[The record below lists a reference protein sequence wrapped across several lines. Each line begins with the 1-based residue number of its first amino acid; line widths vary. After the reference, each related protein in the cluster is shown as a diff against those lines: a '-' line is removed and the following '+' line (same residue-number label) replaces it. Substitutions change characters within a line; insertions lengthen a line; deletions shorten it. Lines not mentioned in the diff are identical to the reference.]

1 MDQERIFA
9 LWANYLAG
17 EATPEE
23 IEELEWAF
31 QTNPDLRR
39 MAGLLSGTRQ
49 APSKGIS
56 AEEEQQMLQRGL
68 QQFTKPP
75 IRSLPVIK
83 RISADGPAAD
93 VSGGTGAS
101 AGAGMPIASIPPAG
115 SAMPMGTVMSI
126 GVRRGRRARLF
137 VWAAAACILML
148 IIGAIFYSR
157 TGAPSSTASTV
168 PTAIAAARGSKKFMQ
183 LPDGSKLWLNAGS
196 RIVFSNGFTTGNRE
210 MTLEGEA
217 FFDVKHDERHPFII
231 HTGRLDVRVLGTTL
245 NVRAY
250 PGDPTMETT
259 LINGKVEIGV
269 AGDGQSPIILHPNE
283 KVTISMDG
291 KPIPVER
298 QDGAIAGQAANTPI
312 ANTPVKFFRRPIE
325 PDRTDGTITETSW
338 VSNKLVFRQETLAGM
353 ATRLERWYDMKII
366 FDNDRFR
373 NDTLSGTFPEEPIG
387 DVMHALQI
395 TAGFHYRIDKD
406 TVRIW

>member
-31 QTNPDLRR
+31 QANPELRR
-39 MAGLLSGTRQ
+39 MARLLHGLRQ
-49 APSKGIS
+49 SPPKGIS
-56 AEEEQQMLQRGL
+56 EEEEQQMLQRGL
-68 QQFTKPP
+68 QRFMKPP

-83 RISADGPAAD
+83 RISAEETEAGPIGAAAPN
-93 VSGGTGAS
+93 GTIMPRD
-101 AGAGMPIASIPPAG
+101 AGP
-115 SAMPMGTVMSI
+115 
-126 GVRRGRRARLF
+126 GRRTRLF
-137 VWAAAACILML
+137 PRVVAAAAACILVL

-157 TGAPSSTASTV
+157 TGASSSTTPAV
-168 PTAIAAARGSKKFMQ
+168 PTVIAAARGSKKFMQ

-196 RIVFSNGFTTGNRE
+196 RIVFSNGFITGNRE

-269 AGDGQSPIILHPNE
+269 AGDGQSSIILHPNE

-291 KPIPVER
+291 KAVPEKR
-298 QDGAIAGQAANTPI
+298 QDGAIAGQTANTPI

-353 ATRLERWYDMKII
+353 ATRLERWYDVKII
-366 FDNDRFR
+366 FDNARFR
-373 NDTLSGTFPEEPIG
+373 KDTLSGTFPEEPIA

-395 TAGFHYRIDKD
+395 TAGFHYRIDRD

>member
-9 LWANYLAG
+9 LWAHYLAG

-31 QTNPDLRR
+31 QANPELRR

-49 APSKGIS
+49 APTKGIS
-56 AEEEQQMLQRGL
+56 PEEEKQMLQRGL
-68 QQFTKPP
+68 QRFTNPP

-101 AGAGMPIASIPPAG
+101 TGAGMPIGI
-115 SAMPMGTVMSI
+115 
-126 GVRRGRRARLF
+126 RRGRRARLF
-137 VWAAAACILML
+137 VWAAAACILVL
-148 IIGAIFYSR
+148 VIGAVFYSR
-157 TGAPSSTASTV
+157 TGVSSSTAPAV

-196 RIVFSNGFTTGNRE
+196 RIVFSTGFTTGNRE

-269 AGDGQSPIILHPNE
+269 AGDGQSSIILHPNE
-283 KVTISMDG
+283 KITISMDG
-291 KPIPVER
+291 KAFPVER

-353 ATRLERWYDMKII
+353 ATRLERWYDVKII

>member
-9 LWANYLAG
+9 LWASYLAG

-31 QTNPDLRR
+31 QANPDLRR
-39 MAGLLSGTRQ
+39 MAELLSGTRQ
-49 APSKGIS
+49 APPKGIT
-56 AEEEQQMLQRGL
+56 AEEEQQMLARGL
-68 QQFTKPP
+68 QRFTNPP

-83 RISADGPAAD
+83 RIEAEMPG
-93 VSGGTGAS
+93 GAS
-101 AGAGMPIASIPPAG
+101 IDGTPMVAVMPRGAGS
-115 SAMPMGTVMSI
+115 
-126 GVRRGRRARLF
+126 GRRVRLF
-137 VWAAAACILML
+137 LRVTAAAIVVL
-148 IIGAIFYSR
+148 IAGMVFFLH
-157 TGAPSSTASTV
+157 TV
-168 PTAIAAARGSKKFMQ
+168 KQSPVAPTAITAARGSKKFMQ

-196 RIVFSNGFTTGNRE
+196 RVVFSNGFTTGNRE

-250 PGDPTMETT
+250 PGDATIETT
-259 LINGKVEIGV
+259 LINGKVEIDV
-269 AGDGQSPIILHPNE
+269 PGDGQPSIILHPNE
-283 KVTISMDG
+283 KVTI
-291 KPIPVER
+291 P
-298 QDGAIAGQAANTPI
+298 ANAPI
-312 ANTPVKFFRRPIE
+312 ANRPIANMPIKFFRRPIE

-353 ATRLERWYDMKII
+353 ATRLERWYDVKII
-366 FDNDRFR
+366 FDNERFR

>member
-9 LWANYLAG
+9 LWAHYLAG

-23 IEELEWAF
+23 IEELEWAL
-31 QTNPDLRR
+31 QANPELRR
-39 MAGLLSGTRQ
+39 LAGLLSGTRQ
-49 APSKGIS
+49 ASPKGIS

-68 QQFTKPP
+68 QRFTNPP

-83 RISADGPAAD
+83 RISADGPPAGVSSGAD
-93 VSGGTGAS
+93 APMGVGTSNDDAPRGAVMPR
-101 AGAGMPIASIPPAG
+101 GAGSG
-115 SAMPMGTVMSI
+115 
-126 GVRRGRRARLF
+126 RRGRLF
-137 VWAAAACILML
+137 RWIAAASILVL
-148 IIGAIFYSR
+148 I
-157 TGAPSSTASTV
+157 ASVVLYLHMGRQSPVTPTV
-168 PTAIAAARGSKKFMQ
+168 IVAARGSKKFMQ

-196 RIVFSNGFTTGNRE
+196 RVVFSNGFTPGNRE
-210 MTLEGEA
+210 MALEGEA

-259 LINGKVEIGV
+259 LINGKVEIDV
-269 AGDGQSPIILHPNE
+269 PGDGQSSIILHPNE
-283 KVTISMDG
+283 KVTIAMDG
-291 KPIPVER
+291 TNFPAER
-298 QDGAIAGQAANTPI
+298 PDSAIAGRAASTPI
-312 ANTPVKFFRRPIE
+312 ANSPVKFFRRPIE

-353 ATRLERWYDMKII
+353 ATRLERWYDVKII
-366 FDNDRFR
+366 FDNERFR
-373 NDTLSGTFPEEPIG
+373 NDTLSGTFPEEPLA

>member
-31 QTNPDLRR
+31 QANPDLRR
-39 MAGLLSGTRQ
+39 MARLLHRLRQ
-49 APSKGIS
+49 SPPKGIS
-56 AEEEQQMLQRGL
+56 EEEEQQMLQRGL
-68 QQFTKPP
+68 QRFTNQP

-83 RISADGPAAD
+83 RISADDAAAGL
-93 VSGGTGAS
+93 STGSVA
-101 AGAGMPIASIPPAG
+101 PT
-115 SAMPMGTVMSI
+115 GTVMPI
-126 GVRRGRRARLF
+126 GAVMQGGAGSGRRARLF
-137 VWAAAACILML
+137 PWMAAASILAL
-148 IIGAIFYSR
+148 IIGAIVYSR
-157 TGAPSSTASTV
+157 TVAHSSSDSTA
-168 PTAIAAARGSKKFMQ
+168 PTTIVAVRGSKKFMQ
-183 LPDGSKLWLNAGS
+183 LADGSKLWLNAGS
-196 RIVFSNGFTTGNRE
+196 RIVFSPGFAAGNRE

-217 FFDVKHDERHPFII
+217 FFDVKHDEQHPFII

-250 PGDPTMETT
+250 PGDSTMETT
-259 LINGKVEIGV
+259 LINGKVEIDV
-269 AGDGQSPIILHPNE
+269 PGDVQSSIILHPNE
-283 KVTISMDG
+283 KVTIPMG
-291 KPIPVER
+291 RAAFPAER
-298 QDGAIAGQAANTPI
+298 PDSAIAGQAVHTPVTNTPI
-312 ANTPVKFFRRPIE
+312 KFFRRPIE
-325 PDRTDGTITETSW
+325 PDRTDGTISETSW

-353 ATRLERWYDMKII
+353 ATRLERWYDVKII
-366 FDNDRFR
+366 FDNERFR
-373 NDTLSGTFPEEPIG
+373 NDTLSGTFPEEPIA

>member
-9 LWANYLAG
+9 LWASYLAG

-31 QTNPDLRR
+31 RANPDLRR
-39 MAGLLSGTRQ
+39 MARLLHELRQ
-49 APSKGIS
+49 SPPKGIS
-56 AEEEQQMLQRGL
+56 EEEEQQMLKRGL
-68 QQFTKPP
+68 QQFTNPP

-83 RISADGPAAD
+83 RISVDETADMLTTGPVPPTESAIPIE
-93 VSGGTGAS
+93 TGVPI
-101 AGAGMPIASIPPAG
+101 GGMP
-115 SAMPMGTVMSI
+115 
-126 GVRRGRRARLF
+126 RRRARLF
-137 VWAAAACILML
+137 PWVAAASILVL
-148 IIGAIFYSR
+148 VIGVIFYSR
-157 TGAPSSTASTV
+157 TVAHSSSA

-183 LPDGSKLWLNAGS
+183 LADGSKLWLNAGS
-196 RIVFSNGFTTGNRE
+196 RIVFSPGFPAGNRE

-217 FFDVKHDERHPFII
+217 FFDVKHDEQHPFII

-250 PGDPTMETT
+250 PGDSTMETT
-259 LINGKVEIGV
+259 LINGKVEIDV
-269 AGDGQSPIILHPNE
+269 PGDAQSSIVLHPNE
-283 KVTISMDG
+283 KVTIPTG
-291 KPIPVER
+291 RVAFPAER
-298 QDGAIAGQAANTPI
+298 PDSVLAGQAANTSI
-312 ANTPVKFFRRPIE
+312 TNNTPIKFLRRPIE

-353 ATRLERWYDMKII
+353 ATRLERWYDVKII
-366 FDNDRFR
+366 FDNERFR
-373 NDTLSGTFPEEPIG
+373 SDTLSGTFPEEPIA

-395 TAGFHYRIDKD
+395 TAGFHYCIDKD

>member
-31 QTNPDLRR
+31 QANPELRR
-39 MAGLLSGTRQ
+39 MARLLHGLRQ
-49 APSKGIS
+49 SPPKGIS
-56 AEEEQQMLQRGL
+56 AEEEQQLLQRGL
-68 QQFTKPP
+68 QRFTNPP

-83 RISADGPAAD
+83 RISADGPAAE
-93 VSGGTGAS
+93 VSSGAGAS
-101 AGAGMPIASIPPAG
+101 MGTVPATG
-115 SAMPMGTVMSI
+115 SAMPIERGMI
-126 GVRRGRRARLF
+126 GGARRGRRARLF
-137 VWAAAACILML
+137 VWAAAACVLVL
-148 IIGAIFYSR
+148 IVGVVFYSH
-157 TGAPSSTASTV
+157 TPKHSSAVSTV
-168 PTAIAAARGSKKFMQ
+168 PTAPSAVAAARGSKKFMS

-196 RIVFSNGFTTGNRE
+196 RIVFSPGFAAGNRE
-210 MTLEGEA
+210 VTLEGEA

-250 PGDPTMETT
+250 PGDSTVETT
-259 LINGKVEIGV
+259 LINGKVEIDVPGN
-269 AGDGQSPIILHPNE
+269 AQSSIILHPNE
-283 KVTISMDG
+283 KAI
-291 KPIPVER
+291 IPV
-298 QDGAIAGQAANTPI
+298 GHAA
-312 ANTPVKFFRRPIE
+312 FRRPIE

-353 ATRLERWYDMKII
+353 ATRLERWYDVKII

>member
-9 LWANYLAG
+9 LWASYLAG

-31 QTNPDLRR
+31 HSNPDLRR
-39 MAGLLSGTRQ
+39 MAGLLHGLRQ
-49 APSKGIS
+49 SPLKGIS
-56 AEEEQQMLQRGL
+56 EEEEQQMLKRGL
-68 QQFTKPP
+68 QQFTNPP

-83 RISADGPAAD
+83 RISADETATPMGP
-93 VSGGTGAS
+93 VIPG
-101 AGAGMPIASIPPAG
+101 GAGP
-115 SAMPMGTVMSI
+115 
-126 GVRRGRRARLF
+126 GRRARLF
-137 VWAAAACILML
+137 PWMAAASVLVL
-148 IIGAIFYSR
+148 IAGVIFYSR
-157 TGAPSSTASTV
+157 TVKRSSAVSTT

-183 LPDGSKLWLNAGS
+183 LADGSKLWLNAGS
-196 RIVFSNGFTTGNRE
+196 RIVFSPGFAAGNRE

-231 HTGRLDVRVLGTTL
+231 HTGQLDVRVLGTTL

-250 PGDPTMETT
+250 PGDSTMETT
-259 LINGKVEIGV
+259 LISGKVEIDV
-269 AGDGQSPIILHPNE
+269 PGDAQSSIILHPNE
-283 KVTISMDG
+283 KVTI
-291 KPIPVER
+291 PVGRAAFPAER
-298 QDGAIAGQAANTPI
+298 PDSAIAGQGANMPVTNTPI
-312 ANTPVKFFRRPIE
+312 KFFCRPIE

-353 ATRLERWYDMKII
+353 ATRLERWYDVKII
-366 FDNDRFR
+366 FDNERFR